1 MDLKNIRMSRD
12 TLICRGGGGG
22 WGGRRGRGHF
32 FLYWHTYC
40 CKVTTSFL
48 SSFSASS
55 HEDEAHYISDLQCLL
70 LVSSYN
76 TRASK
81 VQVDLFL
88 FQGAQ
93 SFNSDRLTEA
103 VSFPSLRYYPST
115 LFRTELLVGIARS
128 SKVGSLRKSAPP
140 PSPSLGK
147 NKVNLRTYLSQVPV
161 LPFQLALHFPGPFF
175 LRWKKR
181 TQWSAKLR
189 KKLQLLVI
197 VQLFFF

>member
-1 MDLKNIRMSRD
+1 MATSLWVKQKNEAQLGDLYNLSILDLKNIRMSRD
-12 TLICRGGGGG
+12 TLICRGGGGEG
-22 WGGRRGRGHF
+22 GRGHF

-81 VQVDLFL
+81 VQVVLFL

-103 VSFPSLRYYPST
+103 VTFPSLRYYPST

-140 PSPSLGK
+140 PFPLFGK
-147 NKVNLRTYLSQVPV
+147 K
-161 LPFQLALHFPGPFF
+161 
-175 LRWKKR
+175 
-181 TQWSAKLR
+181 
-189 KKLQLLVI
+189 
-197 VQLFFF
+197 